1 MYSIFKFF
9 YLIYFPNH
17 YCYSGYP
24 SEISTEFHEDDLDGL
39 ENQLFVD
46 LRIMKAKLTNIEDE
60 YGKDIYNL
68 INFQQSTKKDVN
80 KIWDNIY
87 DMQEIGNITS
97 RNVEEMYDKDILVL
111 HNFRTETRNQI
122 SRLQK
127 DIDSILELASRG
139 HYKGIGG
146 VRDQLEDGSDPSFGN
161 INPLKALSTLL
172 ENKIAS
178 VQEEIKSFN
187 DLVIKQQENDNV
199 FRAQLQDVFE
209 DVDRLKGT
217 QRTMAQE
224 EEKLKREIQ
233 RLKSVEIIDLT
244 NRLDSCEERIDDM
257 HSYQMKSK
265 EHKKNKNSVDAE
277 KLILVIN
284 EITKLKN
291 QIYYLQQ
298 SIIILRTNGK
308 IDISDGINGN
318 EGTTEHNVRP
328 GTMAGNLP
336 AYTTTALLDI
346 PGLLPEGEMSS
357 AIQRL
362 QKHVS
367 ECTSSEK
374 FLDFSREME
383 QKTDACSR
391 EIENMK
397 TEWKTDK
404 KHANNYLKRNV
415 TKLNKRLVGVS
426 KRLEAAE
433 TNAKKYNI
441 IVSGLTKTRKL
452 ERTTHL
458 ERLIKDFFKN
468 ALGLPNVQFD
478 EVRRLKDHT
487 TTKVAIDEN
496 SKKITDP
503 ILIKFP
509 SVRIK
514 TMVLKASRSMS
525 DDNKSTY
532 SIGEDFTDTVK
543 KHRRSLVSF
552 ARKRSRITKK
562 KWALKY
568 NELYMNGK
576 VFVFDSEKKRV
587 VSKS

>member
-1 MYSIFKFF
+1 
-9 YLIYFPNH
+9 
-17 YCYSGYP
+17 
-24 SEISTEFHEDDLDGL
+24 
-39 ENQLFVD
+39 
-46 LRIMKAKLTNIEDE
+46 MKAKLTNIEDE
-60 YGKDIYNL
+60 YGKDISNL
-68 INFQQSTKKDVN
+68 ISFQQSTKKDVN

-97 RNVEEMYDKDILVL
+97 RNIEEMYDKDILVL

-127 DIDSILELASRG
+127 DIDSILQLASRG

-172 ENKIAS
+172 ENKIAF

-257 HSYQMKSK
+257 HSSQMKSK

-318 EGTTEHNVRP
+318 EGTTGHNVRP
-328 GTMAGNLP
+328 ETMAVNLP
-336 AYTTTALLDI
+336 AYTTTALLDN

-374 FLDFSREME
+374 FIDFSREME
-383 QKTDACSR
+383 QKTDECSR

-468 ALGLPNVQFD
+468 VLGLPNVQFD

-487 TTKVAIDEN
+487 PTKEVAIDEN

>member
-1 MYSIFKFF
+1 M
-9 YLIYFPNH
+9 IYFLNH

-24 SEISTEFHEDDLDGL
+24 SKISAQFHEDDLDGL

-46 LRIMKAKLTNIEDE
+46 LRTIKEKLTNIDDE
-60 YGKDIYNL
+60 YGKDISNL

-97 RNVEEMYDKDILVL
+97 RNIEEMYDKDILVL

-139 HYKGIGG
+139 HYEGIGG

-172 ENKIAS
+172 ENKITF

-244 NRLDSCEERIDDM
+244 NRLDSCEERIDGM
-257 HSYQMKSK
+257 HSSQMKST
-265 EHKKNKNSVDAE
+265 ENKKNKNSVDAE
-277 KLILVIN
+277 KLLLVIN

-298 SIIILRTNGK
+298 SIIILRTNGNVA
-308 IDISDGINGN
+308 ISDDASEGINSN
-318 EGTTEHNVRP
+318 EGTTRDDVTP
-328 GTMAGNLP
+328 AAIPGNLA
-336 AYTTTALLDI
+336 AYTTTALLNK
-346 PGLLPEGEMSS
+346 PVLLPDGEMST

-362 QKHVS
+362 EQHVS

-374 FLDFSREME
+374 FLDFSREMK
-383 QKTDACSR
+383 QKTDECSKK
-391 EIENMK
+391 IENMK
-397 TEWKTDK
+397 TEWKTDQK
-404 KHANNYLKRNV
+404 YANSYLKRNV
-415 TKLNKRLVGVS
+415 TKLNKKLVGVS

-458 ERLIKDFFKN
+458 ERLIKDFFRN
-468 ALGLPNVQFD
+468 VLGLPNVQFD

-487 TTKVAIDEN
+487 STKVAIAKN
-496 SKKITDP
+496 SKTITDP

-543 KHRRSLVSF
+543 KHRRRLVSF

>member
-1 MYSIFKFF
+1 MIHLFS
-9 YLIYFPNH
+9 H

-24 SEISTEFHEDDLDGL
+24 SKISAQFHDDDLDGL

-46 LRIMKAKLTNIEDE
+46 LRIMKAKLTNIDDE
-60 YGKDIYNL
+60 YGKDISNL

-87 DMQEIGNITS
+87 DMQEVGNITS
-97 RNVEEMYDKDILVL
+97 RNIEEMYDKDILVL

-139 HYKGIGG
+139 HYEGIGG
-146 VRDQLEDGSDPSFGN
+146 VRDQLEEGSDSSFGN

-172 ENKIAS
+172 ENKIAF

-209 DVDRLKGT
+209 DVDHLKGT

-233 RLKSVEIIDLT
+233 RLKSVEVIDLT

-257 HSYQMKSK
+257 HSTQMKSK

-277 KLILVIN
+277 KLLLVIN

-298 SIIILRTNGK
+298 SIIILRSNGK
-308 IDISDGINGN
+308 IAISDDTSEGMNSN
-318 EGTTEHNVRP
+318 EGTTGGNVTP
-328 GTMAGNLP
+328 AAIPGNLA
-336 AYTTTALLDI
+336 AYTTAALSNT
-346 PGLLPEGEMSS
+346 PGLLPDGEMSS

-362 QKHVS
+362 QQHVS

-383 QKTDACSR
+383 QKTDKCSR
-391 EIENMK
+391 EIENIK
-397 TEWKTDK
+397 REWKTDQ

-468 ALGLPNVQFD
+468 VLGLPNVQFD

-487 TTKVAIDEN
+487 PTKVAIDEN
-496 SKKITDP
+496 SKRITDP
-503 ILIKFP
+503 IVIKFP

-587 VSKS
+587 ISKS